1 MFHHTGM
8 CRVLDKGMLI
18 RVWLALCEEKTTRR
32 VHVLL
37 YIEFLCMQTF
47 RYESGVCC
55 LSPRLLE
62 PTHVIN
68 VVNVVA

>member
-1 MFHHTGM
+1 M

-37 YIEFLCMQTF
+37 YIEFDCMQNF
-47 RYESGVCC
+47 SYVSGYVVYSHVCAK
-55 LSPRLLE
+55 

-68 VVNVVA
+68 IVNVVA